1 MKEWRQEMRPE
12 ILCGFVGTLLLLLR
26 LLGAAS
32 STTTTTTTATTTTT
46 TTTTT
51 AATTTTTTTTTT
63 VVKGTSMVLN
73 LAQQLHLLIP
83 SQHAPFPAGPSRD
96 THRRRSRRKGRR
108 SKCMK
113 PPGRNQESE
122 YYLIELASE
131 YEG

>member
-1 MKEWRQEMRPE
+1 MRPE

-32 STTTTTTTATTTTT
+32 SSTTTTTATTTTT

-51 AATTTTTTTTTT
+51 T
-63 VVKGTSMVLN
+63 VVKGTSIVLN
-73 LAQQLHLLIP
+73 LAQQLNLLIP

-96 THRRRSRRKGRR
+96 THRRRSRREGRR

-122 YYLIELASE
+122 YCLIELASE